1 MFLVKYHISFGEH
14 KILLSKTIKILLS
27 PKLFND
33 SVCDP
38 VSITVKKSYKTVE
51 SQYKIRNSTCRAHT
65 ELCLKCVFG
74 FRLDLFCP
82 SGLFARTHGLMRTEA
97 TPALY
102 SVIKTGTRIQN
113 TAEATQVMFLSDL
126 RC

>member
-1 MFLVKYHISFGEH
+1 MFLVKYQISFGEH
-14 KILLSKTIKILLS
+14 KRLLSKTIKILLS
-27 PKLFND
+27 PKLFNN
-33 SVCDP
+33 SICAP
-38 VSITVKKSYKTVE
+38 VSITVKKAIKTIE
-51 SQYKIRNSTCRAHT
+51 SQYKIRKSKSRPRT

-82 SGLFARTHGLMRTEA
+82 SGLFARMHGLMRTEA

-113 TAEATQVMFLSDL
+113 TAEANNRYLSEL